1 MGSLRY
7 NLVFPKMRK
16 TWVVKPIKEAK
27 QFDYITTLMENILR
41 YKKSKKSKKAKKSAK
56 QAKNIAT
63 KEKPDKETAIKAHI
77 SRFPSN

>member
-1 MGSLRY
+1 M
-7 NLVFPKMRK
+7 NK

-41 YKKSKKSKKAKKSAK
+41 YKKSKKPKKSKKAKKSAK

-77 SRFPSN
+77 SRF